1 MEFLHPNFL
10 YLIVIL
16 ICLSIFKKI
25 YSSNKDISFQV
36 SNTKYLKSFFG
47 RSGII
52 KIRLFKFLFIS
63 ALVCLII
70 AIARPRVSTNDK
82 NVTIEVV
89 DIMLVLDTSSSM
101 LAEDFKPNRLEAV
114 KQAAKD
120 FIGNR
125 KGDRVGLLV
134 FGKETFIQCPLTVD
148 YGVLNSLLSEV
159 TVVEPKYD
167 GTAIGI
173 AIANAINRLR
183 VNDLK
188 SKVIILLSDGSNN
201 AGAIDPIAAA
211 KIAKEYNIR
220 IYTIGAGTRQA
231 VTQIPG
237 GRYIRNE
244 IDEESLKGIALET
257 GGKYFRAIDKQ
268 SLAGIYSEINELER
282 SEVIISY
289 YSEYKEIYLWFLY
302 AGFILLLSSELFRIL
317 YFRKVIWHLK
327 I

>member
-25 YSSNKDISFQV
+25 YSSNKYISFQV

-120 FIGNR
+120 FIDNR

-183 VNDLK
+183 VNDSK

-317 YFRKVIWHLK
+317 YFRKVI
-327 I
+327 

>member
-10 YLIVIL
+10 YLIVL
-16 ICLSIFKKI
+16 LVLLLIFKKF
-25 YSSNKDISFQV
+25 YSSNKSASFQV
-36 SNTKYLKSFFG
+36 SDTKYLKSFFG
-47 RSGII
+47 KSGII
-52 KIRLFKFLFIS
+52 KIGLFRFLFITS
-63 ALVCLII
+63 LVCFII
-70 AIARPRVSTNDK
+70 AIARPRISTNDK
-82 NVTIEVV
+82 NITIEVV

-120 FIGNR
+120 FIDNR

-148 YGVLNSLLSEV
+148 YGVLNNLLSEV

-183 VNDLK
+183 VNESK

-201 AGAIDPIAAA
+201 SGAIDPIAAA
-211 KIAKEYNIR
+211 KMAKEYDIR

-244 IDEESLKGIALET
+244 IDDDSLIGIAAET
-257 GGKYFRAIDKQ
+257 GGKYFRAIDKE
-268 SLAGIYSEINELER
+268 SLAGIYAEINDLEKSEI
-282 SEVIISY
+282 VVSY
-289 YSEYKEIYLWFLY
+289 YSDYQEVYLWFLY
-302 AGFILLLSSELFRIL
+302 SGFVLLLLSELFRVI
-317 YFRKVIWHLK
+317 YFRRI

>member
-10 YLIVIL
+10 YLLALLIL
-16 ICLSIFKKI
+16 LSIFKKF
-25 YSSNKDISFQV
+25 YSSNKTASFQV
-36 SNTKYLKSFFG
+36 SNTKHLKSFFG
-47 RSGII
+47 RPGIV
-52 KIRLFKFLFIS
+52 KIGLFRFLFIS
-63 ALVCLII
+63 SLVCLII
-70 AIARPRVSTNDK
+70 AIARPRISTNDK
-82 NVTIEVV
+82 NITIEVV

-114 KQAAKD
+114 KHAAKD
-120 FIGNR
+120 FIDNR

-148 YGVLNSLLSEV
+148 YGVLNNLLSEV

-183 VNDLK
+183 VNDSK

-201 AGAIDPIAAA
+201 TGAIDPIAAA
-211 KIAKEYNIR
+211 KIAKDYNIR

-244 IDEESLKGIALET
+244 IDEESLKGIASET

-268 SLAGIYSEINELER
+268 SLAGIYAEINDLEK
-282 SEVIISY
+282 SEVIVNY
-289 YSEYKEIYLWFLY
+289 YSEYREIYLWFLY
-302 AGFILLLSSELFRIL
+302 AGFIFLLLSELFRII
-317 YFRKVIWHLK
+317 YFRRIV
-327 I
+327 

>member
-148 YGVLNSLLSEV
+148 YGVLNSLLSKV

-183 VNDLK
+183 VNDSK

-244 IDEESLKGIALET
+244 IDEEPLKGIALET

-317 YFRKVIWHLK
+317 YFRKVI
-327 I
+327 

>member
-10 YLIVIL
+10 YLIVL
-16 ICLSIFKKI
+16 LVLLLIFKKF
-25 YSSNKDISFQV
+25 YSSNKSASFQV
-36 SNTKYLKSFFG
+36 SDTKYLKSFFG
-47 RSGII
+47 KSGII
-52 KIRLFKFLFIS
+52 KIGLFRFLFITS
-63 ALVCLII
+63 LVCFII
-70 AIARPRVSTNDK
+70 AIARPRISTNDK
-82 NVTIEVV
+82 NITIEVV

-120 FIGNR
+120 FIDNR
-125 KGDRVGLLV
+125 RGDRVGLLV

-148 YGVLNSLLSEV
+148 YGVLNNLLSEV

-183 VNDLK
+183 VNESK

-201 AGAIDPIAAA
+201 SGAIDPIAAA

-244 IDEESLKGIALET
+244 IDEDSLREIAVET
-257 GGKYFRAIDKQ
+257 GGKYFRAIDKE
-268 SLAGIYSEINELER
+268 SLAGIYAEINDLEKSEIT
-282 SEVIISY
+282 VSY

-302 AGFILLLSSELFRIL
+302 SGFILLLSSELFRII
-317 YFRKVIWHLK
+317 YFRRIV
-327 I
+327 

>member
-10 YLIVIL
+10 YLLVIL
-16 ICLSIFKKI
+16 VLLSFFKRF
-25 YSSNKDISFQV
+25 YSSNKAISFQV
-36 SNTKYLKSFFG
+36 SNTEHLKSFFG
-47 RSGII
+47 RSGFL
-52 KIRLFKFLFIS
+52 KINFFKFLFIFS
-63 ALVCLII
+63 ISCLIV
-70 AIARPRVSTNDK
+70 AIARPRISTNDK
-82 NVTIEVV
+82 NITIEVV

-114 KQAAKD
+114 KLAAKD
-120 FIGNR
+120 FIDNR

-148 YGVLNSLLSEV
+148 YGVLNNLLSEV

-183 VNDLK
+183 VSDSK
-188 SKVIILLSDGSNN
+188 SKVIVLLSDGSNN
-201 AGAIDPIAAA
+201 AGAIDPLAAA
-211 KIAKEYNIR
+211 KIADEYGIR

-244 IDEESLKGIALET
+244 IDEESLRAIADET

-268 SLAGIYSEINELER
+268 SLAGIYTEINELEK
-282 SEVIISY
+282 SEVLVSY
-289 YSEYKEIYLWFLY
+289 YSEYKEIYLWFLLP
-302 AGFILLLSSELFRIL
+302 GFFLLFVSELFRIVN
-317 YFRKVIWHLK
+317 FRKIL
-327 I
+327 

>member
-10 YLIVIL
+10 YLLVIL
-16 ICLSIFKKI
+16 VLLSFFKRF
-25 YSSNKDISFQV
+25 YSSNKAISFQV
-36 SNTKYLKSFFG
+36 SNTEHLKSFFG
-47 RSGII
+47 RSGFL
-52 KIRLFKFLFIS
+52 KINFFKFLFIFS
-63 ALVCLII
+63 ISCLIV
-70 AIARPRVSTNDK
+70 AIARPRISTNDK
-82 NVTIEVV
+82 NITIEVV

-114 KQAAKD
+114 KLAAKD
-120 FIGNR
+120 FIDNR

-148 YGVLNSLLSEV
+148 YGVLNNLLSEV

-183 VNDLK
+183 VSDSK
-188 SKVIILLSDGSNN
+188 SKVIVLLSDGSNN
-201 AGAIDPIAAA
+201 AGAIDPLAAA
-211 KIAKEYNIR
+211 KIADEYGIR

-244 IDEESLKGIALET
+244 IDEESLRAIADET
-257 GGKYFRAIDKQ
+257 DGKYFRAIDKQ
-268 SLAGIYSEINELER
+268 SLAGIYTEINELEK
-282 SEVIISY
+282 SEVIVSY
-289 YSEYKEIYLWFLY
+289 YSEYKEIYLWFLLP
-302 AGFILLLSSELFRIL
+302 GFFLLFLSELFRIVN
-317 YFRKVIWHLK
+317 FRKIL
-327 I
+327 

>member
-16 ICLSIFKKI
+16 ICLSIFKKF

-183 VNDLK
+183 VNDSK

-220 IYTIGAGTRQA
+220 IYTIGAGTRQV

-237 GRYIRNE
+237 GRYKRNE

-317 YFRKVIWHLK
+317 YFRKVI
-327 I
+327 

>member
-1 MEFLHPNFL
+1 
-10 YLIVIL
+10 
-16 ICLSIFKKI
+16 
-25 YSSNKDISFQV
+25 
-36 SNTKYLKSFFG
+36 
-47 RSGII
+47 
-52 KIRLFKFLFIS
+52 
-63 ALVCLII
+63 
-70 AIARPRVSTNDK
+70 
-82 NVTIEVV
+82 
-89 DIMLVLDTSSSM
+89 MLVLDTSSSM

-183 VNDLK
+183 VNDSK

-317 YFRKVIWHLK
+317 YFRKVI
-327 I
+327 

>member
-10 YLIVIL
+10 YLIVL
-16 ICLSIFKKI
+16 LVLLLIFKKF
-25 YSSNKDISFQV
+25 YSSNKSASFQV
-36 SNTKYLKSFFG
+36 SDTKYLKSFFG
-47 RSGII
+47 KSGII
-52 KIRLFKFLFIS
+52 KIGLFRFLFITS
-63 ALVCLII
+63 LVCFII
-70 AIARPRVSTNDK
+70 AIARPRISTNDK
-82 NVTIEVV
+82 NITIEVV

-120 FIGNR
+120 FIDNR
-125 KGDRVGLLV
+125 RGDRVGLLV

-148 YGVLNSLLSEV
+148 YGVLNNLLSEV

-183 VNDLK
+183 VNESK

-201 AGAIDPIAAA
+201 SGAIDPIAAA

-244 IDEESLKGIALET
+244 IDEDSLREIAVET
-257 GGKYFRAIDKQ
+257 GGKYVRAIDKE
-268 SLAGIYSEINELER
+268 SLAGIYAEINDLEKSEIT
-282 SEVIISY
+282 VSY

-302 AGFILLLSSELFRIL
+302 SGFILLLSSELFRII
-317 YFRKVIWHLK
+317 YFRRIV
-327 I
+327 

>member
-183 VNDLK
+183 VNDSK

-268 SLAGIYSEINELER
+268 SLTGIYSEINELER
-282 SEVIISY
+282 SEVTISY

-317 YFRKVIWHLK
+317 YFRKVI
-327 I
+327 

>member
-10 YLIVIL
+10 YLLVIL
-16 ICLSIFKKI
+16 VLLSFFKRF
-25 YSSNKDISFQV
+25 YSSNKAISFQV
-36 SNTKYLKSFFG
+36 SNTEHLKSFFG
-47 RSGII
+47 RSGFL
-52 KIRLFKFLFIS
+52 KINFFKFLFIFS
-63 ALVCLII
+63 ISCLIV
-70 AIARPRVSTNDK
+70 AIARPRISTNDK
-82 NVTIEVV
+82 NITIEVV

-114 KQAAKD
+114 KLAAKD
-120 FIGNR
+120 FIDNR

-148 YGVLNSLLSEV
+148 YGVLNNLLSEV

-183 VNDLK
+183 VSDSK
-188 SKVIILLSDGSNN
+188 SKVIVLLSDGSNN
-201 AGAIDPIAAA
+201 AGAIDPLAAA
-211 KIAKEYNIR
+211 KIADEYGIR

-244 IDEESLKGIALET
+244 IDEESLRAIADET

-268 SLAGIYSEINELER
+268 SLAGIYTEINELEK
-282 SEVIISY
+282 SEVLVSY
-289 YSEYKEIYLWFLY
+289 YSEYKEIYLWFLLP
-302 AGFILLLSSELFRIL
+302 GFFLLFLSELFRIVN
-317 YFRKVIWHLK
+317 FRKIL
-327 I
+327 

>member
-10 YLIVIL
+10 YLIVL
-16 ICLSIFKKI
+16 LVLLLIFKKF
-25 YSSNKDISFQV
+25 YSSNKSASFQV
-36 SNTKYLKSFFG
+36 SDTKYLKSFFG
-47 RSGII
+47 KSGII
-52 KIRLFKFLFIS
+52 KIGLFRFLFITS
-63 ALVCLII
+63 LVCFII
-70 AIARPRVSTNDK
+70 AIARPRISTNDK
-82 NVTIEVV
+82 NITIEVV

-120 FIGNR
+120 FIDNR

-148 YGVLNSLLSEV
+148 YGVLNNLLSEV

-183 VNDLK
+183 VNESK

-201 AGAIDPIAAA
+201 SGAIDPIAAA
-211 KIAKEYNIR
+211 KMAKEYDIR

-244 IDEESLKGIALET
+244 IDEDSLIGIAAET
-257 GGKYFRAIDKQ
+257 GGKYFRAIDKE
-268 SLAGIYSEINELER
+268 SLAGIYAEINDLEKSEI
-282 SEVIISY
+282 VVSY
-289 YSEYKEIYLWFLY
+289 YSDYQEVYLWFLY
-302 AGFILLLSSELFRIL
+302 SGFVLLLLSELFRVI
-317 YFRKVIWHLK
+317 YFRRI

>member
-10 YLIVIL
+10 YLLVML
-16 ICLSIFKKI
+16 VLLSFFKRF
-25 YSSNKDISFQV
+25 YSSNKAISFQV
-36 SNTKYLKSFFG
+36 SNTEHLKSFFG
-47 RSGII
+47 RSGFL
-52 KIRLFKFLFIS
+52 KINFFKFLFIFS
-63 ALVCLII
+63 ISCLIV
-70 AIARPRVSTNDK
+70 AIARPRISTNDK
-82 NVTIEVV
+82 NITIEVV

-114 KQAAKD
+114 KLAAKD
-120 FIGNR
+120 FIDNR

-148 YGVLNSLLSEV
+148 YGVLNNLLSEV

-183 VNDLK
+183 VSDSK
-188 SKVIILLSDGSNN
+188 SKVIVLLSDGSNN
-201 AGAIDPIAAA
+201 AGAIDPLAAA
-211 KIAKEYNIR
+211 KIADEYGIR

-244 IDEESLKGIALET
+244 IDEESLRAIADET

-268 SLAGIYSEINELER
+268 SLAGIYTEINELEK
-282 SEVIISY
+282 SEVIVSY
-289 YSEYKEIYLWFLY
+289 YSEYKEIYLWFLLP
-302 AGFILLLSSELFRIL
+302 GFFLLFLSELFRIVN
-317 YFRKVIWHLK
+317 FRKIL
-327 I
+327 

>member
-10 YLIVIL
+10 YLLALLVL
-16 ICLSIFKKI
+16 LSIFKFF
-25 YSSNKDISFQV
+25 YSSNKSASFQV
-36 SNTKYLKSFFG
+36 SDTKYLKSFFG
-47 RSGII
+47 KSGII
-52 KIRLFKFLFIS
+52 KIGLFRFLFIAS
-63 ALVCLII
+63 LVCFII
-70 AIARPRVSTNDK
+70 AIARPRISTNDK
-82 NVTIEVV
+82 NITIEVV

-120 FIGNR
+120 FIDNR
-125 KGDRVGLLV
+125 RGDRVGLLV

-148 YGVLNSLLSEV
+148 YGVLNNLLSEV

-183 VNDLK
+183 VNESK

-201 AGAIDPIAAA
+201 SGAIDPIAAA
-211 KIAKEYNIR
+211 KIAKEYDIR

-244 IDEESLKGIALET
+244 IDEDSLRGIAAET
-257 GGKYFRAIDKQ
+257 GGKYFRAIDKE
-268 SLAGIYSEINELER
+268 SLAGIYAEINDLEKSEII
-282 SEVIISY
+282 VSY
-289 YSEYKEIYLWFLY
+289 YSEYQEAYLWFLY
-302 AGFILLLSSELFRIL
+302 SGFVLLLLSELFRVI
-317 YFRKVIWHLK
+317 YFRRIV
-327 I
+327 

>member
-10 YLIVIL
+10 YLLVIL
-16 ICLSIFKKI
+16 VLLSFFKRF
-25 YSSNKDISFQV
+25 YSSNKAISFQV
-36 SNTKYLKSFFG
+36 SNTEHLKSFFG
-47 RSGII
+47 RSGFL
-52 KIRLFKFLFIS
+52 KINFFKFLFIFS
-63 ALVCLII
+63 ISCLIV
-70 AIARPRVSTNDK
+70 AIARPRISTNDK
-82 NVTIEVV
+82 NITIEVV

-114 KQAAKD
+114 KLAAKD
-120 FIGNR
+120 FIDNR

-148 YGVLNSLLSEV
+148 YGVLNNLLSEV

-183 VNDLK
+183 VSDSK
-188 SKVIILLSDGSNN
+188 SKVIVLLSDGSNN
-201 AGAIDPIAAA
+201 AGAIDPLAAA
-211 KIAKEYNIR
+211 KIADEYGIR

-244 IDEESLKGIALET
+244 IDEESLRSIANET

-268 SLAGIYSEINELER
+268 SLAGIYTEINELEK
-282 SEVIISY
+282 SEVIVSY
-289 YSEYKEIYLWFLY
+289 YSEYKEIYLWFLLP
-302 AGFILLLSSELFRIL
+302 GFFLLFVSELFRIVN
-317 YFRKVIWHLK
+317 FRKIL
-327 I
+327 

>member
-1 MEFLHPNFL
+1 MEFIHPNFL

-25 YSSNKDISFQV
+25 YSSNKNISFQV

-120 FIGNR
+120 FIDNR

-183 VNDLK
+183 VNDSK

-317 YFRKVIWHLK
+317 YFRKVI
-327 I
+327 

>member
-16 ICLSIFKKI
+16 ISLSIFKRF
-25 YSSNKDISFQV
+25 YSSNKAISFQV
-36 SNTKYLKSFFG
+36 SNTKHLKSFFG
-47 RSGII
+47 RSGIF

-63 ALVCLII
+63 ALVFLIV
-70 AIARPRVSTNDK
+70 AIARPRISTNDK

-120 FIGNR
+120 FIDNR

-148 YGVLNSLLSEV
+148 YGVLNNLLSEV

-173 AIANAINRLR
+173 AIANAVNRLR
-183 VNDLK
+183 VNDSK

-257 GGKYFRAIDKQ
+257 GGKYFRAIDKK
-268 SLAGIYSEINELER
+268 SLAGIYSEINELEK

-289 YSEYKEIYLWFLY
+289 YSEFKEVYLWFLY
-302 AGFILLLSSELFRIL
+302 TGFILLLSSELFRVI
-317 YFRKVIWHLK
+317 YFRRIV
-327 I
+327 

>member
-10 YLIVIL
+10 YLIVL
-16 ICLSIFKKI
+16 LVLLLIFKKF
-25 YSSNKDISFQV
+25 YSSNKSASFQV
-36 SNTKYLKSFFG
+36 SDTKYLKSFFG
-47 RSGII
+47 KSGII
-52 KIRLFKFLFIS
+52 KIGLFRFLFITS
-63 ALVCLII
+63 LVCFII
-70 AIARPRVSTNDK
+70 AIARPRISTNDK
-82 NVTIEVV
+82 NITIEVV

-120 FIGNR
+120 FIDNR
-125 KGDRVGLLV
+125 RGDRVGLLV

-148 YGVLNSLLSEV
+148 YGVLNNLLSEV

-183 VNDLK
+183 VNESK

-201 AGAIDPIAAA
+201 SGAIDPIAAA
-211 KIAKEYNIR
+211 KIAKEYDIR

-244 IDEESLKGIALET
+244 IDEDSLIGIAAET
-257 GGKYFRAIDKQ
+257 GGKYFRAIDKE
-268 SLAGIYSEINELER
+268 SLAGIYAEINDLEKSEI
-282 SEVIISY
+282 VVSY
-289 YSEYKEIYLWFLY
+289 YSDYQEVYLWFLY
-302 AGFILLLSSELFRIL
+302 SGFVLLLLSELFRVI
-317 YFRKVIWHLK
+317 YFRRI

>member
-10 YLIVIL
+10 YLIVL
-16 ICLSIFKKI
+16 LVLLLIFKKF
-25 YSSNKDISFQV
+25 YSSNKSASFQV
-36 SNTKYLKSFFG
+36 SDTKYLKSFFG
-47 RSGII
+47 KSGII
-52 KIRLFKFLFIS
+52 KIGLFRFLFITS
-63 ALVCLII
+63 LVCFII
-70 AIARPRVSTNDK
+70 AIARPRISTNDK
-82 NVTIEVV
+82 NITIEVV

-120 FIGNR
+120 FIDNR
-125 KGDRVGLLV
+125 RGDRVGLLV

-148 YGVLNSLLSEV
+148 YGVLNNLLSEV

-183 VNDLK
+183 VNESK

-201 AGAIDPIAAA
+201 SGAIDPIAAA
-211 KIAKEYNIR
+211 KIAKEYDIR

-244 IDEESLKGIALET
+244 IDEDSLRGIAAET
-257 GGKYFRAIDKQ
+257 GGKYFRAIDKE
-268 SLAGIYSEINELER
+268 SLAGIYAEINDLEKSEII
-282 SEVIISY
+282 VSY
-289 YSEYKEIYLWFLY
+289 YSEYQEAYLWFLY
-302 AGFILLLSSELFRIL
+302 SGFVLLLLSELFRVI
-317 YFRKVIWHLK
+317 YFRRIV
-327 I
+327 

>member
-10 YLIVIL
+10 YLLVIL
-16 ICLSIFKKI
+16 VLLSFFKRF
-25 YSSNKDISFQV
+25 YSSNKAISFQV
-36 SNTKYLKSFFG
+36 SNTEHLKSFFG
-47 RSGII
+47 RLGFL
-52 KIRLFKFLFIS
+52 KINFFKFLFIFS
-63 ALVCLII
+63 ISCLIV
-70 AIARPRVSTNDK
+70 AIARPRISTNDK
-82 NVTIEVV
+82 NITIEVV

-114 KQAAKD
+114 KLAAKD
-120 FIGNR
+120 FIDNR

-148 YGVLNSLLSEV
+148 YGVLNNLLSEV

-183 VNDLK
+183 VSDSK
-188 SKVIILLSDGSNN
+188 SKVIVLLSDGSNN
-201 AGAIDPIAAA
+201 AGAIDPLAAA
-211 KIAKEYNIR
+211 KIADEYGIR

-244 IDEESLKGIALET
+244 IDEESLRAIADET

-268 SLAGIYSEINELER
+268 SLAGIYTEINELEK
-282 SEVIISY
+282 SEVIVSY
-289 YSEYKEIYLWFLY
+289 YSEYKEIYLWFLLP
-302 AGFILLLSSELFRIL
+302 GFFLLFLSELFRIVN
-317 YFRKVIWHLK
+317 FRKIL
-327 I
+327 